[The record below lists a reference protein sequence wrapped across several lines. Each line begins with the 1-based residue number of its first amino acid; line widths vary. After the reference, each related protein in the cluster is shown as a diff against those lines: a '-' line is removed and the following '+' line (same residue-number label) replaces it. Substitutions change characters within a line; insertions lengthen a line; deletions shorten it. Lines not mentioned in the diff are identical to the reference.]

1 MVPIIFL
8 SAGNLDD
15 FSYVSF
21 RYCARVDSIS
31 ISGQG
36 IDDKWRLTGVV
47 TVHRPYKMEVKAKLE
62 TVKGAP
68 FKWTAADNDGR
79 FMHHIL

>member
-1 MVPIIFL
+1 MFL
-8 SAGNLDD
+8 T
-15 FSYVSF
+15 FYF

-36 IDDKWRLTGVV
+36 IDDKWRLTGAI

-62 TVKGAP
+62 TIKGAP

-79 FMHHIL
+79 TFSVNKYCCFI